1 MTQQNQTVVFG
12 VLKGFWVL
20 ATGQPRSKGLQHRF
34 QWQLLWAGIA
44 PMTHR
49 DVGQIVSVRSPTN
62 ANANELSAEWIEI
75 GGFRVEGN
83 GG

>member
-1 MTQQNQTVVFG
+1 MSQQNQTVVFG
-12 VLKGFWVL
+12 VLKCFGVL
-20 ATGQPRSKGLQHRF
+20 ATGEPRGKGLKHRF

-49 DVGQIVSVRSPTN
+49 DVGQIGTVRPPTN

-75 GGFRVEGN
+75 GGFCVEGN